1 MDKDKL
7 SALEI
12 RSRTFKRTAEV
23 RYDKSDWKKA
33 RQCSLAFPERART
46 PRNLP
51 IKMSMPVFV

>member
-23 RYDKSDWKKA
+23 RYDKPDWKKA
-33 RQCSLAFPERART
+33 MQCSLVFPERART
-46 PRNLP
+46 PRKLSFKIP
-51 IKMSMPVFV
+51 MLVFV